1 VSSHDLTLASFIN
14 LLEYFSDNPQEYLD
28 FIYETSNSNRNRS
41 NCFDQTIVRPVTNPD
56 TQEQELHLA
65 YDAEVQY
72 KRKPKQNR
80 LILCN
85 PQDSIKVGEPVM
97 ITYHSGMKCY
107 KHSRKLHVSNADN
120 CIGGF
125 YYTNGSIA

>member
-1 VSSHDLTLASFIN
+1 MKPQIQTETEAIALTKPA
-14 LLEYFSDNPQEYLD
+14 
-28 FIYETSNSNRNRS
+28 
-41 NCFDQTIVRPVTNPD
+41 VRPVKNPD

-72 KRKPKQNR
+72 KRKPKQSR

-85 PQDSIKVGEPVM
+85 SQDSIKVGEPVL